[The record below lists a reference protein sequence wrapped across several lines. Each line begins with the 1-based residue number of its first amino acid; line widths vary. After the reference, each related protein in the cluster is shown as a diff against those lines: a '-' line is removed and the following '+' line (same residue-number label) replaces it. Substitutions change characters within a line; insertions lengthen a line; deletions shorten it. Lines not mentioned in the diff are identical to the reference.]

1 MMKKL
6 LSFLAAL
13 GAVLLPAQAKVTLP
27 SFFSDNMV
35 LQQQEKVAVW
45 GWTDSGKKV
54 TVKPSWTKAKTVAVP
69 DASGRWE
76 ARIATPAAGGPY
88 EIAFSD
94 GDKLVLSN
102 VLIGEVWF
110 CSGQS
115 NMEMPMKGF
124 GRQPVEGSIE
134 YIAGARKSLPIR
146 MCTIK
151 RSASLTE
158 KDRCE
163 GSWQENTPSAVA
175 QTSAAAY
182 FFAHRLQSV
191 LDVPVGILISN
202 WGGSSIEAWMPRE
215 VIERDFAGEFDLS
228 YFAENKIPE
237 KTRHKVPSLL
247 YNGQVAPLVPFT
259 FKGILWYQGES
270 NRHREEQYTRLQPAY
285 VKMMREKF
293 QNPDAPFYFVQIA
306 PFRYGGIDKYSS
318 GYFYEAQAK
327 TVSLIPGSGIVPTVD
342 IGELGTIHPSRKK
355 PVGDRLAYLAL
366 SKTYG
371 VEGILAEAP
380 SYKEVRFEGGK
391 AIVTFHVDSMGL
403 SPMGRELGGFELA
416 GEDRVFHPAK
426 GVLDSKKD
434 VVIVTSDEVPAPVAV
449 RYCFHNWCVGTLFN
463 CFGIPALPFRTDD
476 WKL

>member
-94 GDKLVLSN
+94 GEKLVLSN

-115 NMEMPMKGF
+115 NMEMPVKGF
-124 GRQPVEGSIE
+124 SRQPVEGSMDVIMS
-134 YIAGARKSLPIR
+134 ARRSLPVR
-146 MCTIK
+146 MCTIRK
-151 RSASLTE
+151 SASLTE
-158 KDRCE
+158 KDVCE
-163 GSWQENTPSAVA
+163 GSWQENVPGAVA
-175 QTSAAAY
+175 GTSAAAY
-182 FFAHRLQSV
+182 FFALRLQSV
-191 LDVPVGILISN
+191 LDVPVGILISS
-202 WGGSSIEAWMPRE
+202 WGGSTIEAWIPRD
-215 VIERDFAGEFDLS
+215 VIERDFAGEFDMS
-228 YFAENKIPE
+228 HFAENKIPE
-237 KTRHKVPSLL
+237 KTRHKVVSLL

-306 PFRYGGIDKYSS
+306 PYRYGGIDKYSS
-318 GYFYEAQAK
+318 GYFYEAQEK
-327 TVSLIPGSGIVPTVD
+327 TLSLIPHSGMAPTVD
-342 IGELGTIHPSRKK
+342 IGELGTIHPCKK
-355 PVGDRLAYLAL
+355 RQVGDRLAYLAL
-366 SKTYG
+366 SDTYG
-371 VEGILAEAP
+371 VKGFNPIAPSFKSARFDGAEA
-380 SYKEVRFEGGK
+380 
-391 AIVTFHVDSMGL
+391 AVTFEVDKMGL
-403 SPMGRELGGFELA
+403 SPMGRELEGFELA

-426 GVLDSKKD
+426 GILSSKKD
-434 VVIVTSDEVPAPVAV
+434 IVIVTSDAVPQPVAV